1 MAIVH
6 QNAHRNAENPFVFTC
21 CLLAQLFN
29 ASCDLWPWMLAL
41 SSSVHGNG
49 FMALLGLSIN
59 CLVRDPYLREVHRES
74 NYCRREGSWS
84 SQTSALQVWDIQQ
97 QPARTTRRIWSF
109 ICRTICIQSLETSV
123 SMYLG
128 QVNLKVS
135 SAFPHISLSVV
146 SCLPSAASARE
157 QLGKE
162 NTQQKEQLG
171 PAPASPIELLVLEHH
186 LQLQSA

>member
-1 MAIVH
+1 MGHPAAAS
-6 QNAHRNAENPFVFTC
+6 QDNKENFE
-21 CLLAQLFN
+21 LYL
-29 ASCDLWPWMLAL
+29 DL
-41 SSSVHGNG
+41 
-49 FMALLGLSIN
+49 
-59 CLVRDPYLREVHRES
+59 C
-74 NYCRREGSWS
+74 
-84 SQTSALQVWDIQQ
+84 T
-97 QPARTTRRIWSF
+97 
-109 ICRTICIQSLETSV
+109 QSLDTSV

-135 SAFPHISLSVV
+135 SAFPHTSLSIV

-171 PAPASPIELLVLEHH
+171 PAPISPIELLVLEHH

>member
-1 MAIVH
+1 MAPDAGFE
-6 QNAHRNAENPFVFTC
+6 Q
-21 CLLAQLFN
+21 
-29 ASCDLWPWMLAL
+29 L
-41 SSSVHGNG
+41 SSRQWFHG
-49 FMALLGLSIN
+49 FAWPEHQLLSERPLPKGGAQREQLLQKRGLLEQPNLS
-59 CLVRDPYLREVHRES
+59 PTSMGHPAAA
-74 NYCRREGSWS
+74 
-84 SQTSALQVWDIQQ
+84 SQDK
-97 QPARTTRRIWSF
+97 TRRIWSF
-109 ICRTICIQSLETSV
+109 ICRTICIQSLDTSV